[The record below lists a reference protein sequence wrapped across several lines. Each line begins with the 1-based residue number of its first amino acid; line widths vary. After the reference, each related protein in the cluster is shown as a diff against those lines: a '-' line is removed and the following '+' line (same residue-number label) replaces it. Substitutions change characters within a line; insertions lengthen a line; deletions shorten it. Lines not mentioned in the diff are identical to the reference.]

1 MSQPLDGASAD
12 AASSAS
18 GAGLPMFDAD
28 ALLADIERDVR
39 ERRRS
44 GAITPEYEAELAGA
58 FAEVAP
64 NGSIGGGFDEVVG
77 QAARHAIVDYD
88 APIAGSRPLRFVKRM
103 VKLLTAWYLIFV
115 GRQLVAFAGTTLRAL
130 RLLGARVDELE
141 HNAPATDPRLK
152 RVSAPVA
159 TDIDL
164 GGWHEACVAAI
175 AVTPAV
181 GRVLHVDC
189 GSGALLAALHD
200 RGIDAYG
207 VDNRTDAGALGDAR
221 AIEIR
226 GDEALTH
233 IQAVAPGS
241 LRAVV
246 LSGCVDRLGLGDK
259 VDLLHSA
266 RKAVQLGGVVLLIG
280 LDPRAT
286 RGNDAT
292 LASDLAP
299 GRALHNTT
307 WSYLL
312 ESVGFD
318 NVVIAQAPSDA
329 PEAISRHADP
339 AVRALGAVVFV
350 ATTFCI
356 SALRAE

>member
-1 MSQPLDGASAD
+1 
-12 AASSAS
+12 
-18 GAGLPMFDAD
+18 MFDAN
-28 ALLADIERDVR
+28 AVLADIERDVR

-44 GAITPEYEAELAGA
+44 GEITPEFEAELAGA

-64 NGSIGGGFDEVVG
+64 NGSVGGGFDEVVG

-88 APIAGSRPLRFVKRM
+88 APITGSRPLRFVKRM

-141 HNAPATDPRLK
+141 HDAPATDPRLQL
-152 RVSAPVA
+152 VSAPVT

-164 GGWHEACVAAI
+164 GGWHETCVAAI
-175 AVTPAV
+175 AATPAV

-189 GSGALLAALHD
+189 GSGAVLVALHD

-207 VDNRTDAGALGDAR
+207 VDDRTDAGSLGDAR

-226 GDEALTH
+226 GDAALAH
-233 IQAVAPGS
+233 VRAVAPGS

-259 VDLLHSA
+259 VDLLRCA
-266 RKAVQLGGVVLLIG
+266 RRAVQRGGVVLLIG
-280 LDPRAT
+280 IDPRAT
-286 RGNDAT
+286 CGDDAT

-299 GRALHNTT
+299 GRALHSTT

-312 ESVGFD
+312 ASVGFD
-318 NVVIAQAPSDA
+318 IVTVAQGPSDA
-329 PEAISRHADP
+329 PEAIAQHADP

-356 SALRAE
+356 SAHRAE